1 MKNRNETDTL
11 NELILVEEM
20 KHSRAL
26 SALKYQFDVA
36 YESVK
41 PINLVKNLVHDVA
54 ASPDIKNDMASN
66 IIGLVTGFI
75 SKKLVLG
82 NNPKNGIFKKLLGTI
97 IQFTI
102 GNKVA
107 KHTEDIKFVATVLLN
122 NILKK
127 R

>member
-20 KHSRAL
+20 KYSRAL

-107 KHTEDIKFVATVLLN
+107 NHTEDIKFVATVLLN